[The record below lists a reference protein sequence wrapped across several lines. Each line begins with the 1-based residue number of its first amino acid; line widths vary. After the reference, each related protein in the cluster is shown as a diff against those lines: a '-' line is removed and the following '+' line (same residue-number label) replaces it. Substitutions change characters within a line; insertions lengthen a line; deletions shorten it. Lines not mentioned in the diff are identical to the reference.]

1 MSIEELAQALRGG
14 EGAPDNVLGEDWEL
28 ARRVLNGAAADPG
41 ALPAELALAVL
52 EAGVALRR
60 AAPAELLAASPDR
73 EVAKAAR
80 RALYRLR
87 SAGIAVTE
95 RPRASEPPPA
105 DVSAAAAPAS
115 ESLPGFAS
123 LPDGTGQRAL
133 LLAQPI
139 RGGVEVVE
147 ALVSDEL
154 GLLSLSRA
162 EMSRGAWR
170 KLTRSPEMER
180 LLPLSAAEG
189 RALLAEAVRCNFT
202 TRTPLPPDS
211 DVALRHLGIEGA
223 AEEPPP
229 LPAPEDGDAA
239 LAVGSGALHR
249 EPELAAWLPPEAE
262 LKRLA
267 LRVDEVRTSPLALS
281 PEQQAEALR
290 ERIRT
295 QAEEFFDAP
304 RQRLYA
310 RRLWLAATALE
321 RRGADHAARVARA
334 TARRMFHGAPGLF
347 PPFAEQL
354 FGKVLALM
362 ARPPG
367 ARGASSAPAATG
379 EGGTG
384 TGQGPEGG
392 PGERRSPGGLILP

>member
-1 MSIEELAQALRGG
+1 MSIEELAQALRAG
-14 EGAPDNVLGEDWEL
+14 EGTPDNVLGEDWEL
-28 ARRVLNGAAADPG
+28 ARRVLSEGGTDAG
-41 ALPAELALAVL
+41 ALPSELALAVI
-52 EAGVALRR
+52 EASVALRR
-60 AAPAELLAASPDR
+60 PGPAESLAASPDR

-87 SAGIAVTE
+87 SAGVAVSE
-95 RPRASEPPPA
+95 RPRPA
-105 DVSAAAAPAS
+105 EAPATDSPAAPAPAS

-170 KLTRSPEMER
+170 KLGRSPEMER
-180 LLPLSAAEG
+180 LLPLSAEEG
-189 RALLAEAVRCNFT
+189 RALLAEAVRCNLA
-202 TRTPLPPDS
+202 TRTPFPSDS
-211 DVALRHLGIEGA
+211 DVALRHLGIEA
-223 AEEPPP
+223 ATEELPP

-239 LAVGSGALHR
+239 LAVESGALHR

-262 LKRLA
+262 LKRLS

-281 PEQQAEALR
+281 PEQQADALR
-290 ERIRT
+290 ERVRS
-295 QAEEFFDAP
+295 QAEEFFDAS
-304 RQRLYA
+304 RRRLYA
-310 RRLWLAATALE
+310 RRLWTAATALE
-321 RRGADHAARVARA
+321 RRGADHAAQVARA

-347 PPFAEQL
+347 SPFAEHL

-367 ARGASSAPAATG
+367 ARGAAQPPAGTR

-384 TGQGPEGG
+384 AGQSPEN
-392 PGERRSPGGLILP
+392 PSGERRSPGGLILP